1 MRKNID
7 LSNPKLIHKYFDLTK
22 NYLLIQNKKPEESK
36 ACQNSTLINPFNYQF
51 FNEYQNNKGKGN
63 ALNPQI
69 MKINNKKLKCK
80 TFYQK
85 GYCPLG
91 SKCKFQH
98 EERKYTNFS
107 YFYIRQF
114 LLKNFGFPS
123 SEFNS
128 DEGNSG
134 LYNKRLEV
142 FQSLTNSSNN
152 CEKNDENEKYD
163 SSCDD
168 FENTDIIIDFN

>member
-22 NYLLIQNKKPEESK
+22 NYLLIQNKRPEESK
-36 ACQNSTLINPFNYQF
+36 ACQNRTQINPFNYQF

-107 YFYIRQF
+107 YEKFWI
-114 LLKNFGFPS
+114 P
-123 SEFNS
+123 EF
-128 DEGNSG
+128 
-134 LYNKRLEV
+134 
-142 FQSLTNSSNN
+142 
-152 CEKNDENEKYD
+152 
-163 SSCDD
+163 
-168 FENTDIIIDFN
+168 